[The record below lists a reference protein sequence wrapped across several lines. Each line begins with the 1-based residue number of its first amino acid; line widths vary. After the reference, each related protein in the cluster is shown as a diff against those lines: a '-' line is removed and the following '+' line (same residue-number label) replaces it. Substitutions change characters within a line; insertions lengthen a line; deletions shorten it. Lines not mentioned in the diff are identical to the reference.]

1 MSVLWV
7 LIGASV
13 IVAFGFLI
21 AFIWAVRNGQY
32 DDRYTPSIRILFE
45 DEKKKPDIKKESSPL
60 NAEGSNTNGD
70 ANNIVR

>member
-13 IVAFGFLI
+13 IVAFGFLV

-45 DEKKKPDIKKESSPL
+45 DEKKKPDIGEESSSL
-60 NAEGSNTNGD
+60 KAEGSNRNGD

>member
-13 IVAFGFLI
+13 IVAFGFLV

-45 DEKKKPDIKKESSPL
+45 DEKKKPDISNESSPH
-60 NAEGSNTNGD
+60 NAEGSNPNGD